1 VEQGIAPETITA
13 SNAGLG
19 LGANVMSSAPG
30 TLTRPLCAYPKVA
43 RWTGKGSTS
52 DAASFRCV
60 SPEKSDREDDD

>member
-1 VEQGIAPETITA
+1 MKRSMVLMVLCAAALTA
-13 SNAGLG
+13 TA
-19 LGANVMSSAPG
+19 APG
-30 TLTRPLCAYPKVA
+30 AQPKVA